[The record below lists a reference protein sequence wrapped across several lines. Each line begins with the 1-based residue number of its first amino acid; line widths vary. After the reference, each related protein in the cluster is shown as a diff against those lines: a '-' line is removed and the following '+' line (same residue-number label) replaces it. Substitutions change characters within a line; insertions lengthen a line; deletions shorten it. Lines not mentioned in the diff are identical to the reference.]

1 MFGKSR
7 ILDEKVG
14 KIGKNRGLWGFF
26 KGKSEFLVF
35 WGIKSR
41 VSGFLG
47 YKKGGILKDFP

>member
-1 MFGKSR
+1 MKNR
-7 ILDEKVG
+7 
-14 KIGKNRGLWGFF
+14 KNRGLWGFF